1 MKFAGV
7 NKLFALFYSNEDT
20 ASKNFKA
27 KRYQL
32 PKGTIKNYNVVING
46 KNISDQQIYSDIK
59 RSEEIRK

>member
-27 KRYQL
+27 KRY
-32 PKGTIKNYNVVING
+32 
-46 KNISDQQIYSDIK
+46 
-59 RSEEIRK
+59 